1 MSENSHQCDVSD
13 CVTISVG
20 TSVLADVSDISIFFS
35 KNVDVVQSKAIL
47 QLIGI
52 MGSPLLFIAASISS
66 AKIVSEDLSTSLHES
81 SN

>member
-13 CVTISVG
+13 CVTMSVG
-20 TSVLADVSDISIFFS
+20 VSVLADVSDISIFFS